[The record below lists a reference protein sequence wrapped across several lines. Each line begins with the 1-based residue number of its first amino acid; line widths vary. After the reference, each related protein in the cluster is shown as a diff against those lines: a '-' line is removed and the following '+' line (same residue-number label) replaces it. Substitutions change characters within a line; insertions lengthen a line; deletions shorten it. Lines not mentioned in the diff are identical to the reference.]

1 MSNIPEF
8 IFIVPYR
15 DRASQLE
22 VFLEVRFPEKSINLL
37 LMDVQ
42 GHELQVIRS
51 INFKK
56 QKIDYIYFE
65 DENPT
70 SKNSIQIKN
79 LFNQVS

>member
-1 MSNIPEF
+1 
-8 IFIVPYR
+8 
-15 DRASQLE
+15 
-22 VFLEVRFPEKSINLL
+22 
-37 LMDVQ
+37 MDVQ

-79 LFNQVS
+79 LLKKNKYKLIGRLSWIDQVYCRIN